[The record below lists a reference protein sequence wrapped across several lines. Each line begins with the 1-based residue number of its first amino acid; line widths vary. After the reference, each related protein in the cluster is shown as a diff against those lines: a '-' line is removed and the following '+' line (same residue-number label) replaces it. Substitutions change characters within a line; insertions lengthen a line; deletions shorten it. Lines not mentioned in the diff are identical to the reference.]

1 MKRQNKYKSLE
12 NTITRAMK
20 ISVIIG
26 FYKKLDFLSLVL
38 QGLALQTFRDFEV
51 LIAEDNND
59 PNTFA
64 FIKNHQSII
73 NFPLKVVQQE
83 DLGFRKNRILNK
95 AIQQSTGEVL
105 VFFDGDCIP
114 HKECLKEHYLN
125 TEEKGILSGRRVLL
139 SESLTKKLLLSNL
152 YQSISLADLV
162 FSRSKH
168 VEESIYL
175 PYSWIPKKK
184 NRGLL
189 GCNFS
194 LRKKALLDI
203 NGFDEDYQKAGVGE
217 DSDIEWRLL
226 KMGYTINPIK
236 FKAIVYH
243 LFHGANYEED
253 DVQFNAKIM
262 LAKEHIGNT
271 FCTNGL
277 TNHE

>member
-1 MKRQNKYKSLE
+1 
-12 NTITRAMK
+12 MK

-59 PNTFA
+59 PETLN
-64 FIKNHQSII
+64 FIKSLGPKI
-73 NFPLKVVQQE
+73 NFPIKVVQQE
-83 DLGFRKNRILNK
+83 DLGFRKNRILNE
-95 AIQQSTGEVL
+95 AIHKSNGEVL

-139 SESLTKKLLLSNL
+139 SESLTKKLLKSDV
-152 YQSISLADLV
+152 YQSISFSDLIL
-162 FSRSKH
+162 SNSKH
-168 VEESIYL
+168 VEESIYF

-194 LRKKALLDI
+194 LQKKTLLEI

-226 KMGYTINPIK
+226 KLGYTINPIK

-253 DVQFNAKIM
+253 DVQFNANIMHTKIN
-262 LAKEHIGNT
+262 AGVI

-277 TNHE
+277 NNHE